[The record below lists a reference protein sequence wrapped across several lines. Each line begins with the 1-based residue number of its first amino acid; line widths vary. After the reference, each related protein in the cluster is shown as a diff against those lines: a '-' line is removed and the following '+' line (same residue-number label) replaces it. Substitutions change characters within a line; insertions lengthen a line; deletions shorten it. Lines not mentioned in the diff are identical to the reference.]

1 MSSLEHKRYA
11 CIAALAVALLPG
23 LGTAAE
29 IVNGDFETGDFTGWS
44 LDTDGFEGTAPDFQ
58 VVGVPG
64 NHQARVEI
72 DFGTTDFALFA
83 NTLYQPLDL
92 TAAPGEELVLSFEWA
107 FAGVDGTD
115 LDDYLVVGF
124 SNSTGG
130 FFNNVGDALPL
141 LEVDSYLDNGSYSA
155 VLADGVFNNVADWVL
170 EFQINTGGNG
180 FGSYL
185 LLDNVQIT
193 RQEATGVPEPGLLF
207 APGLAL
213 LVWASRRPSRQARN

>member
-1 MSSLEHKRYA
+1 
-11 CIAALAVALLPG
+11 
-23 LGTAAE
+23 
-29 IVNGDFETGDFTGWS
+29 
-44 LDTDGFEGTAPDFQ
+44 
-58 VVGVPG
+58 
-64 NHQARVEI
+64 
-72 DFGTTDFALFA
+72 
-83 NTLYQPLDL
+83 
-92 TAAPGEELVLSFEWA
+92 
-107 FAGVDGTD
+107 
-115 LDDYLVVGF
+115 
-124 SNSTGG
+124 
-130 FFNNVGDALPL
+130 VGDALPL